1 MKYRTLIARMVLNK
15 PKVKESEELS
25 IEQTRAM
32 LTYDGC
38 GSFQQRVSQ
47 LQDLQACMKWR
58 RVENEN
64 SDIWNIFCKLL
75 SQQTIILAINS
86 SYVDPLEQFDTQVKK
101 IEECFRNVFSM
112 PDIETLKRRQS
123 NSDET
128 DDIEQLYQ
136 TILTTFEDT
145 LLILISKDLY
155 KLQLLREMIIWM
167 NKETRYLQ
175 ERVMNIISRVLKYS
189 SRKIKGCTSIDAP
202 CMGQLAA
209 ELAILCS
216 YQEIPIVIQASLAI
230 YYLLSIVKY
239 QNEELCGLLMMESGN
254 YPSSVLFENDFTP
267 STFQRNNAVIAKYVG
282 EYLPPHLLNDFVFGL
297 LKKLCHPPPKTA
309 NQAATLL
316 KLVLE
321 DYGSK
326 VTRAAKIVD
335 YIHKKLNIESPHIL
349 KRALLRIVALLTRS
363 FPQKVVFQLLDY
375 MFPVDKSVLQMWQ
388 AVSSET
394 DPSPIVLKTIL
405 IVLKGKPGEV
415 EGSPS
420 QKRFSL
426 DDTNMMPV
434 TAAQA
439 LCTLLPVP
447 EYKKAAAQFF
457 PELLIAL
464 ILQLHY
470 NSEMKLKKVED
481 QCFAQKAL
489 RLLLKSSGL
498 QQVDCALQKKDCW
511 HQFSNL
517 IFHHYGVYIIA
528 KTLSEYKFPQ
538 FPETLHY
545 LYKLSLEGP
554 RRTED
559 SVTTVIFLIELLNNF
574 FKDPFPEEFLAL
586 FRTWV
591 NDPNPT
597 VSKLSLQKI
606 ATMSSV
612 INKVS
617 NVRDLIVC
625 VLNSF
630 PSKDKTVTIQAMN
643 TLRRLLSEM
652 DKVTYST
659 LCVQIAFSYFPLM
672 DHAMPSIRAMAIRHF
687 GELLKEMNQYT
698 WMLKPIVLKAL
709 VPLILF
715 LEDAEINV
723 VKACKYTLNICAP
736 YFKWSSLPVLQDEYY
751 NFEVVV
757 LSICNSLFNNYGN
770 YITEIICSALVY
782 LKNSRA
788 YLRKG
793 AVILVGYLAKL
804 GTHLLFQDE
813 IDIMLKAM
821 EKVLSDEDPSV
832 KRMADFTY
840 MLFKEVSDEVM
851 DNSLKQVFRRLCHLH
866 HFKDMTLLYNYRG
879 RERSD
884 SCYELDE
891 YKI

>member
-1 MKYRTLIARMVLNK
+1 
-15 PKVKESEELS
+15 
-25 IEQTRAM
+25 
-32 LTYDGC
+32 
-38 GSFQQRVSQ
+38 
-47 LQDLQACMKWR
+47 
-58 RVENEN
+58 
-64 SDIWNIFCKLL
+64 
-75 SQQTIILAINS
+75 
-86 SYVDPLEQFDTQVKK
+86 
-101 IEECFRNVFSM
+101 
-112 PDIETLKRRQS
+112 
-123 NSDET
+123 
-128 DDIEQLYQ
+128 
-136 TILTTFEDT
+136 
-145 LLILISKDLY
+145 
-155 KLQLLREMIIWM
+155 
-167 NKETRYLQ
+167 
-175 ERVMNIISRVLKYS
+175 
-189 SRKIKGCTSIDAP
+189 
-202 CMGQLAA
+202 
-209 ELAILCS
+209 
-216 YQEIPIVIQASLAI
+216 
-230 YYLLSIVKY
+230 
-239 QNEELCGLLMMESGN
+239 
-254 YPSSVLFENDFTP
+254 
-267 STFQRNNAVIAKYVG
+267 
-282 EYLPPHLLNDFVFGL
+282 
-297 LKKLCHPPPKTA
+297 
-309 NQAATLL
+309 
-316 KLVLE
+316 
-321 DYGSK
+321 
-326 VTRAAKIVD
+326 
-335 YIHKKLNIESPHIL
+335 
-349 KRALLRIVALLTRS
+349 
-363 FPQKVVFQLLDY
+363 
-375 MFPVDKSVLQMWQ
+375 MWQ

-439 LCTLLPVP
+439 L
-447 EYKKAAAQFF
+447 Y
-457 PELLIAL
+457 
-464 ILQLHY
+464 
-470 NSEMKLKKVED
+470 S
-481 QCFAQKAL
+481 
-489 RLLLKSSGL
+489 
-498 QQVDCALQKKDCW
+498 
-511 HQFSNL
+511 
-517 IFHHYGVYIIA
+517 
-528 KTLSEYKFPQ
+528 TLSEYKFPQ

-723 VKACKYTLNICAP
+723 VK
-736 YFKWSSLPVLQDEYY
+736 WSSLPVLQDEYY